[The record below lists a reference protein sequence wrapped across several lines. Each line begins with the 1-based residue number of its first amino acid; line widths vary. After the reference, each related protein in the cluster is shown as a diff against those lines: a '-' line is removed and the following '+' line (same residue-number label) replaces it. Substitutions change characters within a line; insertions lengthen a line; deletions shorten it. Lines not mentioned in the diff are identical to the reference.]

1 MIVAAEVAKLLAVIL
16 VNVAL
21 KIVVVKAVTI
31 RHASIIATTADVFAV
46 TVIHVE
52 DLFAMM
58 TSDSV

>member
-1 MIVAAEVAKLLAVIL
+1 MIVVAEVAKLLAVIL
-16 VNVAL
+16 VNVAI

-31 RHASIIATTADVFAV
+31 PHASIIATNADVFAA